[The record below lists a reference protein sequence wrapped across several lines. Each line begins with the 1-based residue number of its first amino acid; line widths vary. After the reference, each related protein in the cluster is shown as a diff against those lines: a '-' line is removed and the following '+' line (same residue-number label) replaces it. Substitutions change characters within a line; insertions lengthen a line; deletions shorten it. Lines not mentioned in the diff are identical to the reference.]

1 MVSARVR
8 GVLSGAAL
16 AALLVAA
23 CRTGESTKAVLN
35 GGAGSRSASGGEAG
49 RSGSGGSESG
59 KGGADPNGGSNT
71 IVVPDASVDA
81 SDDVVIEPDA
91 ACGIGTAEATLRPVR
106 ILVMFD
112 RSTSMLP
119 SMIGSIT
126 KPDRWASA
134 TSALRQF
141 LSDPSAAGL
150 GVALRFFPHDL
161 PATGCTQ
168 EVCDTAA
175 CAEVLVDIGTLTAES
190 APADAHE
197 AALLAAIDES
207 IPVRTEPVQLG
218 GTPTSVA
225 LGGATQWASADQAAH
240 PESRTVILFVTDGA
254 PAGCDE
260 RIAFIAGLAEEALE
274 ASGVVTFAVGLL
286 DEEGEGLNDD
296 FMNQIAEAGGTEAAF
311 FIQDGPDSAQNLLAV
326 LNEIRGRA
334 LPCDF
339 PMPEATRTG
348 EAIDPRLVNVT
359 YTAGDGA
366 ETRFTKVL
374 GGADACNASVSWYY
388 DDEEAPSRI
397 MLCPAAC
404 GAVATDPDARFEILV
419 GCAPDLEPPR

>member
-1 MVSARVR
+1 MLSARR
-8 GVLSGAAL
+8 LRRALDGAL
-16 AALLVAA
+16 LGALLVAA
-23 CRTGESTKAVLN
+23 CSASESAKSGVN
-35 GGAGSRSASGGEAG
+35 GAGGSSGATGGDPA
-49 RSGSGGSESG
+49 SGGSESG
-59 KGGADPNGGSNT
+59 RGGTEPNGGSNT
-71 IVVPDASVDA
+71 IVVPDASMDA
-81 SDDVVIEPDA
+81 SGDVIVEPDA

-119 SMIGSIT
+119 SMIGSVT
-126 KPDRWASA
+126 KPDRSASA
-134 TSALRQF
+134 TSALEQF

-161 PATGCTQ
+161 PAAGCTQ
-168 EVCDTAA
+168 EVCDVAA
-175 CAEVLVDIGTLTAES
+175 CAEVLVDMGTLAAES

-207 IPVRTEPVQLG
+207 FPVRTQPIQLG
-218 GTPTSVA
+218 GTPTSAA
-225 LGGATQWASADQAAH
+225 LGGAAQWASAYQLAH

-260 RIAFIAGLAEEALE
+260 RIAYIAGLAREAFE
-274 ASGVVTFAVGLL
+274 GSGVVTFAVGLL
-286 DEEGEGLNDD
+286 DEAGEGLNGN

-311 FIQDGPDSAQNLLAV
+311 FIEDGPTSADDLLLV

-339 PMPEATRTG
+339 PMPEATRSG
-348 EAIDPRLVNVT
+348 EDIDPGLVNVT
-359 YTAGDGA
+359 YTAGDGT

-374 GGADACNASVSWYY
+374 GGAANCHESVSWYY
-388 DDEEAPSRI
+388 DDEDAPSRI
-397 MLCPAAC
+397 TLCPAAC
-404 GAVATDPDARFEILV
+404 EVVGSDPDASFEILV